1 MRLPHGCEG
10 LCVRLMTVLWTF
22 RRPFMG
28 RPVSRPLLR
37 NALRN
42 LTLLCPPLLS
52 TAEVTPRDTVG
63 LCLSRGKIVPPPLE
77 ASEQKSFR
85 GNLPDATKGQ

>member
-1 MRLPHGCEG
+1 VFDRCNPRSQPWTPAMRLPHGCEG
-10 LCVRLMTVLWTF
+10 LRVRLMTVLWTF

-42 LTLLCPPLLS
+42 LTP
-52 TAEVTPRDTVG
+52 
-63 LCLSRGKIVPPPLE
+63 IVPTT
-77 ASEQKSFR
+77 A
-85 GNLPDATKGQ
+85 